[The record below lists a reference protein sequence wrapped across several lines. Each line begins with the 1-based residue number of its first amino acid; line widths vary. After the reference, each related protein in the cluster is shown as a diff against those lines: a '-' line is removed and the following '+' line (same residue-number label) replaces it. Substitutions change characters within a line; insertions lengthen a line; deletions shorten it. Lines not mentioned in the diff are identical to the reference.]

1 MFGGLH
7 PSHLKRFGSA
17 LGLGL
22 AYFIVTAIS
31 VRYSR
36 FDGGPAFLWTATG
49 LALGV
54 LLVTKRAHW
63 PEKLVACGIASFL
76 ATSIFSLGPAPG
88 FLLIF
93 VNVGEVLIGAVL
105 LRHIRPDFGS
115 LRSTGE
121 IVALISLA
129 GLAAPALGA
138 LGGAA
143 VIAAFTPT
151 AFWQNWA
158 TWASG
163 HALGTMIVCPF
174 VIMLL
179 RGEFGRWWRQS
190 AASSKIEAATI
201 VTAMALVALAVF
213 GGSSQPLLV
222 LPFPLMMI
230 AVFRHGRI
238 GATLAVLVLAII
250 SVGFT
255 VAGSGPIGSLAAS
268 DGTRAVLIQLYLA
281 AAVLTVLPAAGNLGR
296 IEGQLTHFQ
305 EQSALYRLIL
315 DRSGDLILTFDTQG
329 IIRFASPATND
340 VLGLSPDQLIGTR
353 PQALIHADDVARVMA
368 VHREVFA
375 DPSKTR
381 TVDYRVCLDGRMV
394 GWFETHAQAT
404 VDEFGKA
411 TGTVCVIRNVS
422 SHKSIEHALND
433 AARTD
438 PLTGLANRRAFED
451 TMEARARSSA
461 SGNPPT
467 LALFD
472 LDHFKSINDTHGH
485 TAGDEVLRS
494 FAQVL
499 RSELRPRDLAARIGG
514 EEFAVVIDGDIGIAS
529 QVCERIRLAMCR
541 KSVTLGNGKR
551 VGATVSGG
559 LCSLSDP
566 HSLSD
571 AVERADAALYEAK
584 RKGRNRC
591 EIAGGAAPLS
601 FVHPEAA

>member
-1 MFGGLH
+1 MFSGVH
-7 PSHLKRFGSA
+7 SSHLKRLGSA
-17 LGLGL
+17 LGLGF
-22 AYFIVTAIS
+22 AYFVVAAVS

-54 LLVTKRAHW
+54 LLVTNRAHW
-63 PEKLVACGIASFL
+63 PEKLTACGIASFL
-76 ATSIFSLGPAPG
+76 ATSLFSLGPVPG
-88 FLLIF
+88 FLLVF
-93 VNVGEVLIGAVL
+93 VNLGEVLIGAVL

-143 VIAAFTPT
+143 VISAFTPT

-179 RGEFGRWWRQS
+179 RGEFGRWWRQNPVI
-190 AASSKIEAATI
+190 SKIEAATI
-201 VTAMALVALAVF
+201 VTAMALVALTVF
-213 GGSSQPLLV
+213 ARSSQPLLV
-222 LPFPLMMI
+222 LPFPLMMT

-250 SVGFT
+250 SVSFT
-255 VAGSGPIGSLAAS
+255 VAGSGPIGSLATS

-296 IEGQLTHFQ
+296 IEGQLTHLQ
-305 EQSALYRLIL
+305 EQSALYRLIV
-315 DRSGDLILTFDTQG
+315 DRSGDLILTFDMQG
-329 IIRFASPATND
+329 IIRFASPATKD
-340 VLGLSPDQLIGTR
+340 LLGLSPDQLIGTR
-353 PQALIHADDVARVMA
+353 PQALIHADDVERVMA
-368 VHREVFA
+368 VHKEVFA
-375 DPSKTR
+375 DPSRTR
-381 TVDYRVCLDGRMV
+381 TVDYRVCLDGRMI

-422 SHKSIEHALND
+422 SHKRIESALSD

-438 PLTGLANRRAFED
+438 PLTNLANRRAFED
-451 TMEARARSSA
+451 TMKARARSSA
-461 SGNPPT
+461 GGNPST

-472 LDHFKSINDTHGH
+472 LDHFKSINDSHGH

-494 FAQVL
+494 FAEVL
-499 RSELRPRDLAARIGG
+499 RSELRTRDLAARIGG
-514 EEFAVVIDGDIGIAS
+514 EEFAVVVDGDIGIAS
-529 QVCERIRLAMCR
+529 QVCERIRLAMYR
-541 KSVTLGNGKR
+541 KRVTLRNGKR
-551 VGATVSGG
+551 IGATVSGG
-559 LCSLSDP
+559 LCALDAANSLSN
-566 HSLSD
+566 
-571 AVERADAALYEAK
+571 AIERADAALYEAK

-591 EIAGGAAPLS
+591 EIAGKETALPFA
-601 FVHPEAA
+601 HPEAA